1 MIINSTFKTACFTGP
16 RPDKL
21 LGYNNIN
28 NYESIIQTVYNLC
41 ERMYLLGYRNFISGA
56 SQGFDMLAFQTIER
70 LKIRRPDIK
79 NIVYIPFKGHGSLWP
94 EYGIFSR
101 NELAKMLE
109 TADLIKYIS
118 SAEIGKIDK
127 ETAAVL
133 LNARNEAMVN
143 DSDRIIALY
152 PDGTWLNT
160 EHSGTANCMRY
171 AKMQMKDI
179 YQIRYN
185 ILDKTEKFSD
195 IKIISILNAPDA
207 L

>member
-1 MIINSTFKTACFTGP
+1 MIINSTFKTVCFTGP
-16 RPDKL
+16 RPDRL
-21 LGYNNIN
+21 LGFNNIN
-28 NYESIIQTVYNLC
+28 NYEPIIQTVYNLC
-41 ERMYLLGYRNFISGA
+41 EKMYLLGYHNFISGA
-56 SQGFDMLAFQTIER
+56 AQGFDMLAFQAIER
-70 LKIRRPDIK
+70 LKNRRPDIK
-79 NIVYIPFKGHGSLWP
+79 NIVYIPFKAHGSLWP
-94 EYGIFSR
+94 EHGIFSKD
-101 NELAKMLE
+101 ELAKMLKK
-109 TADLIKYIS
+109 ADLVKCIS
-118 SAEIGKIDK
+118 SADIGKIDK

-143 DSDRIIALY
+143 DSDKIIALY

-185 ILDKTEKFSD
+185 ILDKTKKFSN
-195 IKIISILNAPDA
+195 IKVTAILNAPDA